1 MKIEVDSITKL
12 DKIVKEELV
21 TTYKVKLIGKTQT
34 DPYNQVKVTLV
45 LQSESPETL
54 KQWVEMEIGAL
65 REFKLE
71 TLE

>member
-1 MKIEVDSITKL
+1 MIVEVSNVMKME
-12 DKIVKEELV
+12 KIVKEELV
-21 TTYKVKLIGKTQT
+21 TIYKVKLVGKTHT
-34 DPYNQVKVTLV
+34 DPYNEVKVVVT

>member
-21 TTYKVKLIGKTQT
+21 TTYKVKLVGKTHT
-34 DPYNQVKVTLV
+34 DPYNEVKVVVT

-65 REFKLE
+65 REFKLDN
-71 TLE
+71 LD